1 MLSLDVENVRN
12 EWFVCGVLYA
22 KSSIKGKEKN
32 EMLNY
37 GLDTNEVV
45 LKQFAFNCVEDDSFF
60 FKGVL
65 TTSY

>member
-22 KSSIKGKEKN
+22 KSSIKAKKKN

-45 LKQFAFNCVEDDSFF
+45 LKQFAFNCVFF
-60 FKGVL
+60 ALKVFCWIFL
-65 TTSY
+65 NI

>member
-22 KSSIKGKEKN
+22 KSSIKAKKKN

-45 LKQFAFNCVEDDSFF
+45 LKQFAFNCVFF
-60 FKGVL
+60 L
-65 TTSY
+65 